1 MVVHHTL
8 EDPIQKSVSY
18 LDDHTSECEA
28 DARQRLGE
36 ERYREAKKRM
46 NMCRED

>member
-8 EDPIQKSVSY
+8 EDPIQKSVLY
-18 LDDHTSECEA
+18 LDDHTGECEA

-36 ERYREAKKRM
+36 ERYMEAKKRM
-46 NMCRED
+46 DMHSAD